1 MREETFCLTLEAA
14 LCNQSCKD
22 TRKTRR
28 SSISRKDEFIAQ
40 ERDKTLSKRWM
51 SPPEPKNKNSNAL
64 KFAEREDCADWAEH
78 LAEAAR
84 VKAGKLHKE
93 THNKKELVQMHSTL
107 SIFIGKWDSGE
118 T

>member
-1 MREETFCLTLEAA
+1 
-14 LCNQSCKD
+14 
-22 TRKTRR
+22 
-28 SSISRKDEFIAQ
+28 
-40 ERDKTLSKRWM
+40 M

-64 KFAEREDCADWAEH
+64 KFSEREDCADWAEH

-107 SIFIGKWDSGE
+107 SFFIGKWDSGE